1 MRISDILKKGKEPPQ
16 TDDHK
21 AAAAQ
26 CAAATDKPES
36 HSAPSAVHNQPDV
49 QVVRISDMIVDS
61 VLSEPDTVKL
71 YEESLSLAGEVI
83 REDSDYR
90 SIDAVKLA
98 DTVARISQQITL
110 GNELLLLLAFTRN
123 SVPTNYLLCHS
134 LNVCIYALRIGLGL
148 NYDKKQLLELGV
160 SAFLHDIGMAKYLYL
175 ASQPRKLSDE
185 EFTQIKKHPSLGAEA
200 VAYLK
205 DFGKDAAMACSQ
217 HHERLDGSGYP
228 AGLKGD
234 VVSDYSKIVSI
245 VDVYE
250 AMTHKRAYRQR
261 FLSLETVQ
269 VILDAKN
276 KFDQRLIKLLID
288 WVGIFPVGSM
298 VKISSRETA
307 QVIKINL
314 GVPLRPVVRIT
325 QDAEGRKPPS
335 EKIFDLSSHPTV
347 YVKGEERLADI

>member
-16 TDDHK
+16 ADDHK
-21 AAAAQ
+21 AVAAQRAAA
-26 CAAATDKPES
+26 ADKPES
-36 HSAPSAVHNQPDV
+36 PCAPLFVHNQPAV
-49 QVVRISDMIVDS
+49 QAVRIFDMIADNI
-61 VLSEPDTVKL
+61 LSESDTVKL
-71 YEESLSLAGEVI
+71 YEDALSLAGEII
-83 REDSDYR
+83 REDVDYR
-90 SIDAVKLA
+90 GIDADKLSGA
-98 DTVARISQQITL
+98 IENISRQISL

-123 SVPTNYLLCHS
+123 SVQTNYLLCHS

-185 EFTQIKKHPSLGAEA
+185 EFTRIKKHPSLGAEA

-205 DFGKDAAMACSQ
+205 DFGKTAAMACSQ

-228 AGLKGD
+228 AGLKAD
-234 VVSDYSKIVSI
+234 TLNDYSKIVSI
-245 VDVYE
+245 TDVYE
-250 AMTHKRAYRQR
+250 AMTHKRSYRQR

-335 EKIFDLSSHPTV
+335 EKIFDLSAHPTV
-347 YVKGEERLADI
+347 YVKGEERLVDT